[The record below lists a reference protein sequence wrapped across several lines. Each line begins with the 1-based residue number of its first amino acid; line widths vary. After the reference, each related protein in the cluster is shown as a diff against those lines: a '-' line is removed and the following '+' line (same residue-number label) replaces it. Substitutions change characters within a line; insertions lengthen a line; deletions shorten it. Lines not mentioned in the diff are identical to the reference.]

1 MTRLN
6 QTVWITITLTFF
18 LLTANAMAVPMY
30 FHDLGNSGVIQGS
43 SGTIAGYNDFT
54 GVDMTFT
61 STGGNL
67 TYSANDWGVGV
78 VDDEITGEDGQSI
91 EIAFS
96 DSVWISQFVV
106 VDLFQY
112 DQNSDYLEQGY
123 YTVEYDNSVSDN
135 IYFGSWSE
143 NDLFENAE
151 GPNEGDLGF
160 DVMMYADRITFYGF
174 SLNLGSGYNNDY
186 ALQSIEGSPAP
197 VPEPA
202 TLFLLSTGLLGITGT
217 RIIKKNKR

>member
-30 FHDLGNSGVIQGS
+30 FHDLGNTGVINGS

-61 STGGNL
+61 ATGGNL
-67 TYSANDWGVGV
+67 TYNPNDLGVGV
-78 VDDEITGEDGQSI
+78 VDDEINGVGEQAI

-112 DQNSDYLEQGY
+112 DQNSDYFEQGY
-123 YTVEYDNSVSDN
+123 YTVEYDNTVSN
-135 IYFGSWSE
+135 EIYFGSAD
-143 NDLFENAE
+143 NDVFGGE
-151 GPNEGDLGF
+151 GADQGDLGF
-160 DVMMYADRITFYGF
+160 DVMMYADIITFYGI
-174 SLNLGSGYNNDY
+174 SEVLGSGYNNDY